1 MFSIDCRLVNA
12 LYQCLLVRV
21 PIVLVMVIFELKHN
35 KLLVILTTGTLFC
48 SRLFN
53 ILFDF
58 FSTSFFFYHLV
69 AAMVFLVN
77 AFLSLVIFYH
87 SIMTSSTNISA
98 TSKIVMLKVCVGL
111 IVVQGIIVQI
121 ITMAD
126 ATGR

>member
-1 MFSIDCRLVNA
+1 
-12 LYQCLLVRV
+12 
-21 PIVLVMVIFELKHN
+21 
-35 KLLVILTTGTLFC
+35 
-48 SRLFN
+48 
-53 ILFDF
+53 
-58 FSTSFFFYHLV
+58 
-69 AAMVFLVN
+69 MVFLVN